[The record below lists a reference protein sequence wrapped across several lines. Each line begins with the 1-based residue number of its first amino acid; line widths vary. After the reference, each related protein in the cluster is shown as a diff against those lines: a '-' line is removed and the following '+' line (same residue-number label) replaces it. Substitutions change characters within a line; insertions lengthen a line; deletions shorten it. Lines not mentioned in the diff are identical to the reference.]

1 MTFVEALEF
10 FMLRRSKMPV
20 INMTGLNTQVAP
32 MDAIESILV
41 DHQGGFINHVE
52 ALSIINA
59 IVCEWRQ

>member
-1 MTFVEALEF
+1 
-10 FMLRRSKMPV
+10 MPV
-20 INMTGLNTQVAP
+20 INMTGLNTQAAP